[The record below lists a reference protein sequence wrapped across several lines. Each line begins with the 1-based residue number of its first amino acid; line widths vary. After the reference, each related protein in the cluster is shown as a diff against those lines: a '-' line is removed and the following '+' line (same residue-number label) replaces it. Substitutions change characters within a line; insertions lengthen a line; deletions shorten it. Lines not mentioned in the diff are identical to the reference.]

1 MKIVVTFAVRA
12 EFANWR
18 RSGFSQIEK
27 AKPQVFRMKTAE
39 AEVYALLTGVGMV
52 SSRDELLETLKIRAD
67 FCIASGFAG
76 GLKRQYKPGS
86 IVVART
92 VHTDTNQTILASD
105 GALVAAAVRCGADP
119 VNLFFTSKTIVNA
132 TAERLRLAKI
142 ADAVDMESYHVLAE
156 ARRAGIPA
164 VAVRAISDSPDEP
177 LPIDFDRVLDGRG
190 EVRWL
195 DLLAQLANQPGQ
207 LAKFTRFGIH
217 SLGAARNLARFLNRY
232 VKFLAT
238 NESVRISL
246 HRVATT

>member
-39 AEVYALLTGVGMV
+39 AEVYALLTGIGMV
-52 SSRDELLETLKIRAD
+52 SSRDELREMLGIPAD

-76 GLKRQYKPGS
+76 GLRRQYKPGS

-92 VHTDTNQTILASD
+92 VNEETNRTILASD
-105 GALVAAAVRCGADP
+105 GPLVAAAVRCGADP

-132 TAERLRLAKI
+132 TAERLKLAKI

-177 LPIDFDRVLDGRG
+177 LPIDFDRVVDGRG

-195 DLLAQLANQPGQ
+195 DLLAQVANQPGQ

>member
-132 TAERLRLAKI
+132 TAERLKLAKI